1 MKTIKLHSCNII
13 LSDHWVGLK
22 SPLEWSMTNDIML
35 DSGLSTVWTG
45 GLYIPGKSS
54 IPNESEN
61 HPATILV
68 FTCSLR
74 NSCSFFGLQQMPQF
88 MPQFWISSLHC
99 VSKWPETLAES
110 DEDRVN
116 KRAILVVSEQSLK
129 YALGSPAAL
138 LRTCQTSRNLNFLN
152 WSSNTLLTDPDQQW
166 ITLSRLRM

>member
-22 SPLEWSMTNDIML
+22 SPLEWSMTNHIML

-74 NSCSFFGLQQMPQF
+74 NSCSFLVFSRCHNLCHSFGYPLFIVSANGQKPLQSLMRTESTKG
-88 MPQFWISSLHC
+88 QFWWWVSSLSNMH
-99 VSKWPETLAES
+99 
-110 DEDRVN
+110 
-116 KRAILVVSEQSLK
+116 
-129 YALGSPAAL
+129 LGL
-138 LRTCQTSRNLNFLN
+138 L
-152 WSSNTLLTDPDQQW
+152 LLYWRHVRPQE
-166 ITLSRLRM
+166 I